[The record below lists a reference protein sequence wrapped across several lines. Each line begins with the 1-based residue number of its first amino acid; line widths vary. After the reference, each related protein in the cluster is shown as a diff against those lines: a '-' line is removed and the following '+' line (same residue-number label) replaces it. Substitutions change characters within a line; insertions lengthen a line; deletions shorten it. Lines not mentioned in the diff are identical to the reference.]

1 MNHELLL
8 AGLTELGLTGRPGLL
23 DGLAAHAKAIE
34 TWNERLGL
42 VSLQHPDDLVT
53 KHLLDSV
60 APVALLERRGF
71 ASFTDLG
78 SGAGFPGIPLALA
91 FPQAKAVLIERMERR
106 ALFLETTLA
115 ELGRSDVEVLQ
126 RTFEEIKDRFDLV
139 TFRAVAALEPALVKK
154 LRRLLN
160 PGGAIAAYKGRREVV
175 DAELASLGSLAEGAE
190 IVPVTVP
197 FLDEER
203 HLVFLR

>member
-1 MNHELLL
+1 MNEVLLGQGL
-8 AGLTELGLTGRPGLL
+8 ADLGLTGRPGLL
-23 DGLAAHAKAIE
+23 EGLATHGRAIE

-42 VSLQHPDDLVT
+42 VSLRDPDELVT

-60 APVALLERRGF
+60 APVSVLAERGL
-71 ASFTDLG
+71 ASFADLG

-91 FPQAKAVLIERMERR
+91 FPEAHAVLVERMERR

-115 ELGRSDVEVLQ
+115 ELGRTDVAVIQ
-126 RTFEEIKDRFDLV
+126 RTFEEVRERFDVV
-139 TFRAVAALEPALVKK
+139 TFRAVAALDLALVKK

-160 PGGAIAAYKGRREVV
+160 PGGVIAAYKGRRETI
-175 DAELASLGSLAEGAE
+175 DAELASLGQLAQGAQV
-190 IVPVTVP
+190 IPLKVP

-203 HLVFLR
+203 HLVMLL